1 MFYESLF
8 NPSVHRPVKA
18 CLTGAGEFG
27 ASFLFQAQGM
37 PLLAEPA
44 FKRMRKNAETLFPHR
59 YIFKSECCHGFL
71 LILSSERRTDRRLDS
86 CIIRVIKRPEF
97 PETLL
102 CRN

>member
-37 PLLAEPA
+37 PPVSYTHL
-44 FKRMRKNAETLFPHR
+44 TLPT
-59 YIFKSECCHGFL
+59 IA
-71 LILSSERRTDRRLDS
+71 
-86 CIIRVIKRPEF
+86 
-97 PETLL
+97 
-102 CRN
+102 